1 MPKSLLR
8 KCCKPQLYIVKVPK
22 LAHIGLFND
31 AYQYIER
38 PLNLRF
44 AGALTD
50 DHILPLRLRKSNT

>member
-8 KCCKPQLYIVKVPK
+8 KCCKLQLYSQSTQARPYWSF
-22 LAHIGLFND
+22 HD

-50 DHILPLRLRKSNT
+50 DHILPYGCK